1 MLNVVDEQT
10 TETDEMDS
18 LSDAG
23 GVNCEVRD
31 ESEKLQFKLAPC
43 FSQKIPVGSA
53 QLGNGQPK
61 GEEPALDGENALGS
75 NLLNCLLDHGSQ
87 TVRISMRKSI
97 TEKAFSRGQTGYT
110 SPARIVGNASQQLC
124 EVKRGSSLDSADQM
138 ADVEEHENHP
148 KRSNSLVLPATQRSS
163 NIVASASLHA
173 GTDEPQECYQEV
185 MDDIASEKLP
195 MATRQTP
202 QVTLYQ
208 PFLSL
213 QRNAQAALIVRSR
226 RSSPHK
232 AGSPAQRLLRQEQL
246 PSL

>member
-43 FSQKIPVGSA
+43 FSQKIPVGPA
-53 QLGNGQPK
+53 QLSNEQPA
-61 GEEPALDGENALGS
+61 GEAPALGRENNTLGS
-75 NLLNCLLDHGSQ
+75 NLQNYLFDHGSQ

-110 SPARIVGNASQQLC
+110 SPARIVGNADQQLC
-124 EVKRGSSLDSADQM
+124 DVKRGSSLDSADQL
-138 ADVEEHENHP
+138 ADVEEHENYP

-163 NIVASASLHA
+163 NIAASASLHA
-173 GTDEPQECYQEV
+173 GTDEQQECYQEV

-195 MATRQTP
+195 MAARQTP

-213 QRNAQAALIVRSR
+213 QRNAQTALIVKSR
-226 RSSPHK
+226 RSSNHR
-232 AGSPAQRLLRQEQL
+232 AGSPVQRLLRQEQL
-246 PSL
+246 P